1 MSIKFQEVSYTYS
14 PSSKFAFNAL
24 KNISLEFEMNK
35 ITALIGHTGSG
46 KSTLVQQLNA
56 LLIPTSGT
64 LEVCD
69 FIITNDKKKN
79 KNLKSLRK
87 RVGLVFQF
95 PEYQLFEETVAKDI
109 GFGPK
114 NFGVSEEEINDIVK
128 KVIVQV
134 GLDES
139 YLERSPLE
147 LSGGQKRRVAI
158 AGILA
163 MNPDV
168 LVLDEPTAG
177 LDPNGAKAMLDLF
190 VELNRLGKTIIIV
203 THEMDYVLE
212 YCDLCVVL
220 NKGNI
225 VYEGTPINLFVNDEI
240 MNRVGIEPPLSIEFA
255 KELKKN
261 GFELNL
267 YNIKDEITLSKEII
281 RTLKGG
287 AKYE

>member
-128 KVIVQV
+128 KAIVQV

-203 THEMDYVLE
+203 THEMNYVLE

-240 MNRVGIEPPLSIEFA
+240 MNKVGIEPPLSIEFA

-267 YNIKDEITLSKEII
+267 YNIKDEVTLSKEII

>member
-95 PEYQLFEETVAKDI
+95 PEYQLFEDTVLKDVS
-109 GFGPK
+109 FGPK
-114 NFGVSEEEINDIVK
+114 NFGVSEEESIK
-128 KVIVQV
+128 LAKEALSLV
-134 GLDES
+134 GIQEDLF
-139 YLERSPLE
+139 ERSPFE

-158 AGILA
+158 AGIIAL
-163 MNPDV
+163 NPKV
-168 LVLDEPTAG
+168 LILDEPTAG
-177 LDPNGAKAMLDLF
+177 LDPQGSREMMKLF
-190 VELNRLGKTIIIV
+190 SKI
-203 THEMDYVLE
+203 HEMGTTIVMITHDMDNVLK
-212 YCDLCVVL
+212 YASDVVVL
-220 NKGNI
+220 VKGEVI
-225 VYEGTPINLFVNDEI
+225 KSCKPYEIFLDED
-240 MNRVGIEPPLSIEFA
+240 NFAKLSIEEPLVIKMAKKLNTSGKYHIDLEKVKDIDTLVEQIA
-255 KELKKN
+255 KEV
-261 GFELNL
+261 
-267 YNIKDEITLSKEII
+267 S
-281 RTLKGG
+281 
-287 AKYE
+287 YE

>member
-128 KVIVQV
+128 KAIVQV

-177 LDPNGAKAMLDLF
+177 LDPNGAKEMLDLF
-190 VELNRLGKTIIIV
+190 VSLNKQGKTILIV

-212 YCDLCVVL
+212 YCQECVVM
-220 NKGNI
+220 KDGDV
-225 VYEGTPINLFVNDEI
+225 VYQGTPTSLFADNDILEKCELDCPSSFELAKKLKEKGMI
-240 MNRVGIEPPLSIEFA
+240 LDLSKIKNVETLA
-255 KELKKN
+255 KEIARVKKA
-261 GFELNL
+261 
-267 YNIKDEITLSKEII
+267 
-281 RTLKGG
+281 G
-287 AKYE
+287 ANNE

>member
-14 PSSKFAFNAL
+14 PRSPFEFKAL
-24 KNISLEFEMNK
+24 NNISLNLEMNK
-35 ITALIGHTGSG
+35 ITAIIGHTGSG

-69 FIITNDKKKN
+69 FIITPDKKKN

-95 PEYQLFEETVAKDI
+95 PEYQLFEETIAKDI
-109 GFGPK
+109 AFGPK
-114 NFGVSEEEINDIVK
+114 NFGVSDEEINEIVK

-177 LDPNGAKAMLDLF
+177 LDPTGAKAMLDLF
-190 VELNRLGKTIIIV
+190 VELNRQGKTIIIV

-220 NKGNI
+220 NKGDI
-225 VYEGTPINLFVNDEI
+225 VYEGTPINLFVNDDI
-240 MNRVGIEPPLSIEFA
+240 MERVGIEPPLSIEFA
-255 KELKKN
+255 KELIKN
-261 GFELNL
+261 GFNLNL
-267 YNIKDEITLSKEII
+267 NNIKDVTSLSKEII
-281 RTLKGG
+281 TSLKAGD
-287 AKYE
+287 KYE